1 MHLTLLFGRL
11 SWRSRAVL
19 SLGAAIVL
27 TLVTL
32 VMSVAESGG
41 TSASDVCKRLEIA
54 VSLYRP
60 PPYLTPLRPFNLFRA
75 NLSDQWLVDM
85 DLRNA
90 YLHLANL
97 ARATFRSSD
106 LTGAW
111 LMGAHLLIGT
121 SFFDVNL

>member
-1 MHLTLLFGRL
+1 
-11 SWRSRAVL
+11 
-19 SLGAAIVL
+19 
-27 TLVTL
+27 
-32 VMSVAESGG
+32 
-41 TSASDVCKRLEIA
+41 
-54 VSLYRP
+54 
-60 PPYLTPLRPFNLFRA
+60 
-75 NLSDQWLVDM
+75 M

-111 LMGAHLLIGT
+111 LIGANLLIGT